1 LILAIWRLVPTFRS
15 YKQQD
20 AQEFFSFFLDRL
32 EAELEEKKGGKS
44 FIKDTFESHVL
55 SQTTCSK
62 CGTVSNYKHPGSKYV
77 LLDLSSTLTKQL
89 MQHHTRNQK
98 ESVDLTRAKLTC
110 SIVDCLAD
118 LTSPVTLA
126 GNSKYKCQSCK
137 SLQNATKRD
146 VIVAVPQ
153 VLVFFVNRT
162 HWGHHGK
169 CKLDTFVDFPMQGL
183 DMSPYCSA
191 RKNSAVSLVYNL
203 SAVVLHHGSNV
214 DQGHYTAQCFNA
226 ATDSWL
232 HFNDL
237 KVLMTDSTHVKKMKG
252 YLLFYERAGTM
263 VREAK
268 QNAHYC

>member
-1 LILAIWRLVPTFRS
+1 VELAE
-15 YKQQD
+15 KQ
-20 AQEFFSFFLDRL
+20 
-32 EAELEEKKGGKS
+32 GGIKS

-77 LLDLSSTLTKQL
+77 LLDLSSTLTKQM
-89 MQHHTRNQK
+89 MQHNTRNQK
-98 ESVDLTRAKLTC
+98 QDSVDLRRAKLTC
-110 SIVDCLAD
+110 SIVDCLTD
-118 LTSPVTLA
+118 LTSPVNLA
-126 GNSKYKCQSCK
+126 GTSKYKCQSCK

-146 VIVAVPQ
+146 VIVAVPR

-169 CKLDTFVDFPMQGL
+169 CKLDTFVDFPMNGL
-183 DMSPYCSA
+183 DMSPYCSP
-191 RKNSAVSLVYNL
+191 RKNLNPNLVYNL

-237 KVLMTDSTHVKKMKG
+237 KVLMTDSSHVKKLKG
-252 YLLFYERAGTM
+252 YLLFYERDGTFPS
-263 VREAK
+263 VGLEPK
-268 QNAHYC
+268 QKNQRCS

>member
-1 LILAIWRLVPTFRS
+1 MI
-15 YKQQD
+15 
-20 AQEFFSFFLDRL
+20 
-32 EAELEEKKGGKS
+32 
-44 FIKDTFESHVL
+44 
-55 SQTTCSK
+55 QTTCSK
-62 CGTVSNYKHPGSKYV
+62 CGNVSNYKHPGSKYV

-89 MQHHTRNQK
+89 LQHNTRNQK
-98 ESVDLTRAKLTC
+98 EESVDLRRAKLTC

-118 LTSPVTLA
+118 LTSPVSLA

-146 VIVAVPQ
+146 VIVAVPR

-169 CKLDTFVDFPMQGL
+169 CKLDTFVDFPMNGL
-183 DMSPYCSA
+183 DMSPYCSP
-191 RKNSAVSLVYNL
+191 RKRVNGSLVYNL

-237 KVLMTDSTHVKKMKG
+237 KVLMTDSSHVKKLKG
-252 YLLFYERAGTM
+252 YLLFYERDGSISSPSM
-263 VREAK
+263 GESK
-268 QNAHYC
+268 QKHQRCS